1 MLPES
6 IVRPA
11 GTSALVV
18 ASAPSAQ
25 GQHGAEVDRR
35 RARNC
40 TGTIVAGTLCRPEV
54 LSSGDSSAAKG
65 ANGAGACCMTR
76 ALSTNDVSRD
86 GATHVPARS
95 ASRPLRETGRSL
107 EEIARED
114 YGVELPVDVQKP
126 ISQPKTTKGKKER

>member
-76 ALSTNDVSRD
+76 RCNPCTSKISVTPAARD
-86 GATHVPARS
+86 GAFT
-95 ASRPLRETGRSL
+95 
-107 EEIARED
+107 
-114 YGVELPVDVQKP
+114 
-126 ISQPKTTKGKKER
+126 